1 MEEGMKILVT
11 GGTGRLGRVF
21 AFAMVDAHPE
31 IRIRFLVRDK
41 SNKKVPDSQESKE
54 LDLVKADQ
62 SALEEACSGMDVVVH
77 FAALVDSS
85 APESELMLQN
95 YEATKKLIDAA
106 KSVGVKR
113 FIFCSSISVF
123 RGAKDNAYGQSK
135 LLAEEYLKK
144 SGIEYVILR
153 PAIIYGDEFREGF
166 EQVVSG
172 IKKGKMA
179 IIGSGENHIPLVHVD
194 DVARAFVLAIERED
208 VKNEDFDIVGD
219 ETPTQAELFALVAKK
234 LGVKQPSRK
243 IPKSIAYL
251 LVSIDALKSRITKQ
265 KPKMLR
271 DYVDVLTEDR
281 IHPNEK
287 AKKLLGFSPQV
298 TVECGIED
306 FVQSLQQQPQQPLP
320 QQQQP
325 EKKPA

>member
-1 MEEGMKILVT
+1 MEKNMKILVT
-11 GGTGRLGRVF
+11 GATGRLGR
-21 AFAMVDAHPE
+21 AFVSIFSRKHPGARLRLVVRYKSRLE
-31 IRIRFLVRDK
+31 I
-41 SNKKVPDSQESKE
+41 VPKNSEVVEADLSKE
-54 LDLVKADQ
+54 LPAGL
-62 SALEEACSGMDVVVH
+62 CSRVDTVVH
-77 FAALVDSS
+77 FAALVDAS

-95 YEATKKLIDAA
+95 FEATKKLIDAA

-123 RGAKDNAYGQSK
+123 RDTSSNAYGRSK

-153 PAIIYGDEFREGF
+153 PAIIYGPGFREGF
-166 EQVVSG
+166 EQVISG

-194 DVARAFVLAIERED
+194 DVVQAFTLALEKEE

-219 ETPTQAELFALVAKK
+219 EKPTQAELFALVAKK
-234 LGVKQPSRK
+234 LGLKPPSRK
-243 IPKSIAYL
+243 MPKSIAYL
-251 LVSIDALKSRITKQ
+251 LVGIDELKARITKQ

-271 DYVDVLTEDR
+271 DYVDILAEDR
-281 IHPNEK
+281 IHSNEK
-287 AKKLLGFSPQV
+287 AKKLLGFSPRV
-298 TVECGIED
+298 TVEQGIGE
-306 FVQSLQQQPQQPLP
+306 FVQSLQQQ

-325 EKKPA
+325 EKKP

>member
-41 SNKKVPDSQESKE
+41 SKKVPESHESKE
-54 LDLVKADQ
+54 IDLAKADQ

-123 RGAKDNAYGQSK
+123 RGKVGNAYGQSK

-144 SGIEYVILR
+144 SGIEYLILR
-153 PAIIYGDEFREGF
+153 PAIIYGAEFREGF
-166 EQVVSG
+166 EQVISG
-172 IKKGKMA
+172 IRKGKMA

-208 VKNEDFDIVGD
+208 VKNEEFEIVGD
-219 ETPTQAELFALVAKK
+219 ETPTQAELFALVANK
-234 LGVKQPSRK
+234 LGIKPPSRK

-281 IHPNEK
+281 IHSNEK

-298 TVECGIED
+298 TVEQGMEE
-306 FVQSLQQQPQQPLP
+306 FVQSLQQEK

-325 EKKPA
+325 EKKPTVES